1 MPKLK
6 GLKNKEKP
14 DLVLDSGDAFQG
26 LPVSNH
32 SKGEEMAKAMNKVGY
47 DAMTIGNHEFDFGY
61 NQLLKLQ
68 KQLHFPMISSNIYKN
83 GKRIFKP
90 STIIKRNGV
99 RYGLVGV
106 TTPETKIKTSP
117 DAVKD
122 VEFKDPLSSVKGAI
136 KEMDGKADV
145 YVVLSHLGIDKN
157 TKRMAWRLSN

>member
-68 KQLHFPMISSNIYKN
+68 NSF
-83 GKRIFKP
+83 IFQ
-90 STIIKRNGV
+90 
-99 RYGLVGV
+99 
-106 TTPETKIKTSP
+106 
-117 DAVKD
+117 
-122 VEFKDPLSSVKGAI
+122 
-136 KEMDGKADV
+136 
-145 YVVLSHLGIDKN
+145 
-157 TKRMAWRLSN
+157 

>member
-1 MPKLK
+1 
-6 GLKNKEKP
+6 
-14 DLVLDSGDAFQG
+14 
-26 LPVSNH
+26 
-32 SKGEEMAKAMNKVGY
+32 
-47 DAMTIGNHEFDFGY
+47 
-61 NQLLKLQ
+61 
-68 KQLHFPMISSNIYKN
+68 MISSNIYKN

-157 TKRMAWRLSN
+157 TKKNGVEII

>member
-6 GLKNKEKP
+6 GLKIKEKP

-68 KQLHFPMISSNIYKN
+68 KQLHFPMISSNIYKT
-83 GKRIFKP
+83 GSAF
-90 STIIKRNGV
+90 
-99 RYGLVGV
+99 
-106 TTPETKIKTSP
+106 
-117 DAVKD
+117 
-122 VEFKDPLSSVKGAI
+122 
-136 KEMDGKADV
+136 
-145 YVVLSHLGIDKN
+145 
-157 TKRMAWRLSN
+157 SNLQL

>member
-1 MPKLK
+1 M
-6 GLKNKEKP
+6 
-14 DLVLDSGDAFQG
+14 
-26 LPVSNH
+26 
-32 SKGEEMAKAMNKVGY
+32 
-47 DAMTIGNHEFDFGY
+47 
-61 NQLLKLQ
+61 
-68 KQLHFPMISSNIYKN
+68 
-83 GKRIFKP
+83 
-90 STIIKRNGV
+90 